1 MNTLNI
7 NSIHTC
13 TQHKIMHYITNDY
26 THIITGVGNFHNK
39 ILDIKWKYSRKDNYF

>member
-13 TQHKIMHYITNDY
+13 TQHKIMHYITNDH
-26 THIITGVGNFHNK
+26 THIITHSDNSG
-39 ILDIKWKYSRKDNYF
+39 ILFMIHTLYM

>member
-13 TQHKIMHYITNDY
+13 TQHKIMHYITNDH
-26 THIITGVGNFHNK
+26 THIITLVNSQS
-39 ILDIKWKYSRKDNYF
+39 LSQY